1 MIYKDFQGIK
11 LSALGMGAMRLPVI
25 DQDDA
30 KVDQET
36 TEKWWTTPWRM
47 ALTITTRLGDI
58 TAVTPKSLWEKR

>member
-36 TEKWWTTPWRM
+36 REKMVDYGRADGGNDYDTP
-47 ALTITTRLGDI
+47 
-58 TAVTPKSLWEKR
+58 